1 MIFNEYIELLSDSKL
16 TKANFDKAV
25 WFAPIIPKN
34 LSDYQQAVIDW
45 YRGSEDDFDD
55 EYLWTKKVFDNAS
68 PEITELYKKIT
79 AIENSMAVVKV
90 KLSKNRMSDI
100 IDILNGYIKQVNSIE
115 KDIELSMKWQMNNKE
130 TITALKN
137 RISEIVKETKEKALF
152 VKEELT
158 NRIKNIS
165 DETKQSLKIQEWK
178 TKTEIEKIY
187 NTLDKETKNIIS
199 IIDSKAS
206 FDEVKKALDMFPTK
220 DEIFTSVYT
229 KQEVDKKI
237 SSIKK
242 WDITVLKNWWSTG
255 WGTRWSI
262 TWTLSDQTDLQDALD
277 NKADLVDWKVP
288 ASQLPSY
295 VDDVVEV
302 ADFASLPVTWE
313 IGKIYVT
320 LDTWKIY
327 RWSWTVYVEI
337 SAGISDH
344 TLLTN
349 IGTNTHA
356 QIDTHIANTSNPHS
370 VTKTQVGLWNVDNTS
385 DLNKPIST
393 ATQTALDNKADI
405 WDIPTLTSELTN
417 DSWFIT
423 SSALSTK
430 QDTLVSGTNIKTI
443 NGTSVLWS
451 GDLVVWGSSSKE
463 IRITIPWQLSQDIGN
478 YQGLYWKN
486 TTGATVTISNVAVC
500 VADAASGTWAACTV
514 NVYKSSG
521 TASDWINTSSVA
533 LFSSAIALGTAN
545 DSLTNTPTTTTVEN
559 GRFVSIRLTSVG
571 WATTLPANL
580 QCIITYS

>member
-1 MIFNEYIELLSDSKL
+1 MEDIEVQEQTIDVEIQDQVIELELQDQ
-16 TKANFDKAV
+16 T
-25 WFAPIIPKN
+25 
-34 LSDYQQAVIDW
+34 ID
-45 YRGSEDDFDD
+45 
-55 EYLWTKKVFDNAS
+55 V
-68 PEITELYKKIT
+68 EIQEQI
-79 AIENSMAVVKV
+79 
-90 KLSKNRMSDI
+90 
-100 IDILNGYIKQVNSIE
+100 
-115 KDIELSMKWQMNNKE
+115 IELEVQEQVIELEVSQATIITNN
-130 TITALKN
+130 
-137 RISEIVKETKEKALF
+137 
-152 VKEELT
+152 
-158 NRIKNIS
+158 
-165 DETKQSLKIQEWK
+165 Q
-178 TKTEIEKIY
+178 
-187 NTLDKETKNIIS
+187 
-199 IIDSKAS
+199 
-206 FDEVKKALDMFPTK
+206 
-220 DEIFTSVYT
+220 
-229 KQEVDKKI
+229 
-237 SSIKK
+237 
-242 WDITVLKNWWSTG
+242 WWSLVG
-255 WGTRWSI
+255 
-262 TWTLSDQTDLQDALD
+262 TLSDQTDLQDALD